1 MSRERFMVLRDVTK
15 VYPMGDTQ
23 VRALHGV
30 DLQIE
35 RGEFIAILGPSGSG
49 KSTLMH
55 ILGCLDSPTAGTYN
69 LDGIAVQDLSRNELA
84 EIRNRRIGFVFQSF
98 HLLPRATAAEN
109 VELPMVF
116 GAVRAAERSARAQCV
131 LEQVGLK
138 HRARHLPNEL
148 SGGERQRV
156 AIARALVNQPS
167 ILLADEPTGNLD
179 SHSGAEILSL
189 FEGLHTE
196 GRTVILVTHDEM
208 IACRAHRVIRILD
221 GRVEEEGTDHR
232 SFDQG
237 S

>member
-1 MSRERFMVLRDVTK
+1 MNREEFIVLHDVTK
-15 VYPMGDTQ
+15 VYSMGDTE

-30 DLQIE
+30 DLQID

-55 ILGCLDSPTAGTYN
+55 ILGCLDTPTAGTYH
-69 LDGIAVQDLSRNELA
+69 LEGLAVQDLSRNELA
-84 EIRNRRIGFVFQSF
+84 EIRNRKIGFVFQSF

-116 GAVRAAERSARAQCV
+116 GAVKAGERSARAECV
-131 LEQVGLK
+131 LEQVGLRL
-138 HRARHLPNEL
+138 RAKHLPNEL

-156 AIARALVNQPS
+156 AIARALVNKPS

-189 FEGLHTE
+189 FEQLHTE
-196 GRTVILVTHDEM
+196 GKTVIIVTHDET
-208 IACRAHRVIRILD
+208 IACRAHHTIRILD
-221 GRVEEEGTDHR
+221 GRIQEK
-232 SFDQG
+232 
-237 S
+237 

>member
-1 MSRERFMVLRDVTK
+1 MVLRDVSK

-30 DLQIE
+30 DLQIDS
-35 RGEFIAILGPSGSG
+35 GEFIAILGPSGSG

-55 ILGCLDSPTAGTYN
+55 ILGCLDTPTSGTYH
-69 LDGIAVQDLSRNELA
+69 LDGLAVQDMSRNELA
-84 EIRNRRIGFVFQSF
+84 EIRNRKIGFVFQSF

-116 GAVRAAERSARAQCV
+116 GAVRAAERSTRAECI

-196 GRTVILVTHDEM
+196 GRTIILVTHDEM
-208 IACRAHRVIRILD
+208 IARRAHRVIRILD
-221 GRVEEEGTDHR
+221 GRIEEAGQEDFR
-232 SFDQG
+232 FSI
-237 S
+237 

>member
-1 MSRERFMVLRDVTK
+1 MNHEGFMVLSDVAK
-15 VYPMGDTQ
+15 VYPMGDTE

-55 ILGCLDSPTAGTYN
+55 ILGCLDTPTAGTYH
-69 LDGIAVQDLSRNELA
+69 LDGLAVQDLSRNELA
-84 EIRNRRIGFVFQSF
+84 EIRNRKIGFVFQSF

-116 GAVRAAERSARAQCV
+116 GAVRAAERSARAECV

-156 AIARALVNQPS
+156 AIARALINRPS

-208 IACRAHRVIRILD
+208 IARRAHRVIHILD
-221 GRVEEEGTDHR
+221 GKIEETSSEYR
-232 SFDQG
+232 SFKQ

>member
-1 MSRERFMVLRDVTK
+1 MSHEGFMVLHDVTK
-15 VYPMGDTQ
+15 VYSMGGTE
-23 VRALHGV
+23 VRALNGV

-55 ILGCLDSPTAGTYN
+55 ILGCLDSPTAGTYH
-69 LDGIAVQDLSRNELA
+69 LEGLAVQDLSRNELA
-84 EIRNRRIGFVFQSF
+84 EIRNRKIGFVFQSF

-116 GAVRAAERSARAQCV
+116 GAVRAAERSARAEYV

-156 AIARALVNQPS
+156 AIARALVNKPS

-179 SHSGAEILSL
+179 SHSGTEILSL
-189 FEGLHTE
+189 FEELHAE
-196 GRTVILVTHDEM
+196 GRTVILVTHDET

-221 GRVEEEGTDHR
+221 GRIEER
-232 SFDQG
+232 S
-237 S
+237 SENCSL

>member
-1 MSRERFMVLRDVTK
+1 MVLRDVTK

>member
-1 MSRERFMVLRDVTK
+1 MNREGFMVLCDVTK

-23 VRALHGV
+23 VQALHGV

-55 ILGCLDSPTAGTYN
+55 ILGCLDTPTAGTYH
-69 LDGIAVQDLSRNELA
+69 LEGLAVQDLSRNELA
-84 EIRNRRIGFVFQSF
+84 EIRNRKIGFVFQSF

-116 GAVRAAERSARAQCV
+116 GAVRTAERSARAECV

-156 AIARALVNQPS
+156 AIARALINKPS

-189 FEGLHTE
+189 FKELHTE
-196 GRTVILVTHDEM
+196 GRTVILVTHDET
-208 IACRAHRVIRILD
+208 IACSAHRVIHILD
-221 GRVEEEGTDHR
+221 GRIN
-232 SFDQG
+232 
-237 S
+237 

>member
-1 MSRERFMVLRDVTK
+1 MSHEGFMVLRDVSK

-30 DLQIE
+30 DLQIDS
-35 RGEFIAILGPSGSG
+35 GEFIAILGPSGSG

-55 ILGCLDSPTAGTYN
+55 ILGCLDTPTSGTYH
-69 LDGIAVQDLSRNELA
+69 LDGLAVQDMSRNELA
-84 EIRNRRIGFVFQSF
+84 EIRNRKIGFVFQSF

-116 GAVRAAERSARAQCV
+116 GAVRAAERSTRAECI

-196 GRTVILVTHDEM
+196 GRTIILVTHDEM
-208 IACRAHRVIRILD
+208 IARRAHRVIRILD
-221 GRVEEEGTDHR
+221 GRIEEAGQEDFR
-232 SFDQG
+232 FSI
-237 S
+237 